1 MQKQAKADLATQAAS
16 GEQTKTGATVEEVKT
31 EEVKEESK
39 GPAASTPVA
48 PTQTIAQKVTANT
61 AANPLPARTDINV
74 DKSMS
79 TYNGGVT
86 DVYRWSQQ
94 IMNVDIQIKIPS
106 GTRAREV
113 ICDIKNKHLKVMIKG
128 QEKPIIDGELY
139 EKVVV
144 EDSLWSIEDQ
154 EYLTINLEKMAE
166 HIWKTVIIGDDEID
180 PKSVDNTKNIEEF
193 DLETQG
199 HLQKVYYERNRKM
212 NGLPTTE
219 EEAQAKAL
227 NEMFKNNP
235 NSPMAQTPYD
245 REMYG
250 RKDGVNAPRAPF
262 I

>member
-144 EDSLWSIEDQ
+144 EDSLWSIED
-154 EYLTINLEKMAE
+154 
-166 HIWKTVIIGDDEID
+166 
-180 PKSVDNTKNIEEF
+180 
-193 DLETQG
+193 
-199 HLQKVYYERNRKM
+199 
-212 NGLPTTE
+212 
-219 EEAQAKAL
+219 
-227 NEMFKNNP
+227 
-235 NSPMAQTPYD
+235 
-245 REMYG
+245 
-250 RKDGVNAPRAPF
+250 
-262 I
+262 